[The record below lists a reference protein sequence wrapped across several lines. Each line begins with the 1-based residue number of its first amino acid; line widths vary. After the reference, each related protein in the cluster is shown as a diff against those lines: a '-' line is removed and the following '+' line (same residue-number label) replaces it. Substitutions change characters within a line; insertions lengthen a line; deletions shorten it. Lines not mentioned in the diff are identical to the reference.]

1 MIFYILTLFPE
12 MFDGYL
18 ESSILGKSIEQ
29 KLNDV
34 RLINFR
40 DFAEDR
46 HKNCDDAPY
55 GGGPGML
62 LKPEPLAAALDH
74 IEAGRRRVVCLSPSG
89 RLFRQSYAEEL
100 AREES
105 AVLIC
110 GHYEGLDQRII
121 DLYVTDEISVG
132 DYVLFSGE
140 VGAMVILDAV
150 ARRIPGVIASQSL
163 EEESFA
169 GGFLEYPQYTRPA
182 VFRGR
187 KVPDVLLTGHH
198 ENIRRWRLR
207 ESLLKTWKNRPDLL
221 RAANLNE
228 EESILLDTIM
238 EEADNDESNTS
249 R

>member
-74 IEAGRRRVVCLSPSG
+74 IECRLPVSLGTALSTIICGRAGTGGERGSDMRPLRGTRSADYRPLRHRRDIGGGLCALLRRGGSHGDPGRRCPPDTWGNR
-89 RLFRQSYAEEL
+89 F
-100 AREES
+100 
-105 AVLIC
+105 AV
-110 GHYEGLDQRII
+110 
-121 DLYVTDEISVG
+121 
-132 DYVLFSGE
+132 
-140 VGAMVILDAV
+140 
-150 ARRIPGVIASQSL
+150 P
-163 EEESFA
+163 
-169 GGFLEYPQYTRPA
+169 
-182 VFRGR
+182 
-187 KVPDVLLTGHH
+187 
-198 ENIRRWRLR
+198 
-207 ESLLKTWKNRPDLL
+207 
-221 RAANLNE
+221 
-228 EESILLDTIM
+228 
-238 EEADNDESNTS
+238 
-249 R
+249 